1 MTATRDGIADIWGPR
16 TPYAGPSWPVRVDQ
30 NVVETPDRWVQAA
43 CFLCSN
49 GCGIDIG
56 VKDDRPGGRIV
67 GVRGR
72 EADVVNRGRL
82 GPKGLY
88 GWVANASADRLT
100 HPLVRR
106 GDRLERASWDA
117 AMELIVRRMKEA
129 KERYTAGSI
138 GFYTSGQLFA
148 EGNYTLSVIRTAGI
162 GTLHIDGNTR
172 LCTATAGAALKETF
186 GADGQPGTYADI
198 EATDCFLLVGHDMAA
213 TATVLWS
220 RVLDRRCAGRPSRM
234 IVIDPRRTATAAEAD
249 LHIKPRLGTNVA
261 VLNGLIQQL
270 IEQGHADRAFV
281 DAHTLGFEEL
291 ASTVSRYTPERV
303 AAIARIPAEQLR
315 QAAAMIGGS
324 KRLLSTCLQGVYQSN
339 QGTAAAVQVNNVNL
353 VLGRIGRPG
362 CGILQMNGQP
372 TAENSRETGSGGDLP
387 GFRNFDNPRHV
398 EEMANLWN
406 VDPATLPNWGPPTHA
421 LQIFDYV
428 MDGSIRL
435 LWIIGTN
442 PAVSIPDLSRLRA
455 DLQRESVFVIVQ
467 DAFMTETAE
476 MADVVLPAAIWGE
489 KTGCSTNVDRV
500 VHLNH
505 KAIEPPGE
513 ARSDLDIFLD
523 LARRMDFRDKDGAP
537 LIKWT
542 DAEGAFNAW
551 RECSRGRPCDYS
563 GLSYAK
569 LTGGSGIPWPC
580 NDRHP
585 DGSER
590 YYGDLKF
597 ATDPDYCE
605 SYGHDLLTGAALT
618 AEEYRAKEPN
628 GRAFLRAAEYVP
640 PTEEPDADY
649 PFFLTTGRVVYHFH
663 TRTKTGR
670 AKELREAAPD
680 AFIQVNE
687 DDARRLGITAGDMLR
702 VTSRRGAAEA
712 PARIGEIGPGTLFMP
727 FHYGYWDDPGR
738 PRAAN
743 ELTLYEW
750 DPVSKQP
757 HFKYA
762 AVKLEKTEGRAL
774 PQPDESKRDAV
785 VVDGESGST
794 GGSEGQGQGQ
804 GRTHLADYIGLLLA
818 GEERLVRGWEKLR
831 RSHPE
836 TPDIGP
842 QSTLFMTWSRE
853 NAAAIRPYVARY
865 GERCEGEP
873 EALDEAL
880 LLERGQT
887 AFGLLR
893 DLQDLWLMANEST
906 ISVAVLLQGARAVGD
921 RHLQSDLSAIESRN
935 ERQRTWLLTRIRQAA
950 PQTLVVPS

>member
-1 MTATRDGIADIWGPR
+1 MAITRDSITDIWGPR
-16 TPYAGPSWPVRVDQ
+16 TPTLDAHWPVRVDQ
-30 NVVETPDRWVQAA
+30 NVAEEPDRWVQAS

-49 GCGIDIG
+49 GCGVDIA
-56 VKDDRPGGRIV
+56 VKDDRPGSRIV

-88 GWVANASADRLT
+88 SWVANASPDRLT

-106 GDRLERASWDA
+106 GGRLERASWDEV
-117 AMELIVRRMKEA
+117 MDLITSRMREA
-129 KERYTAGSI
+129 KQRYTAGSI

-148 EGNYTLSVIRTAGI
+148 EENYTLSVIRTAGI

-186 GADGQPGTYADI
+186 GADGQPGTYADVDV
-198 EATDCFLLVGHDMAA
+198 TDCFLFVGHDMAA
-213 TATVLWS
+213 TATVLWA
-220 RVLDRRCAGRPSRM
+220 RVLDRRRGDTPSKM
-234 IVIDPRRTATAAEAD
+234 VVIDPRRTATAAEAD

-261 VLNGLIQQL
+261 VLNGLIHEL
-270 IEQGHADRAFV
+270 IEQGYADRAFI
-281 DAHTLGFEEL
+281 DAHTLGFDEL
-291 ASTVSRYTPERV
+291 SRTVSSYTPERV
-303 AAIARIPAEQLR
+303 AEIAHVPAEQLR

-324 KRLLSTCLQGVYQSN
+324 RMLLSTCLQGVYQSN

-372 TAENSRETGSGGDLP
+372 TAENSRETGSGGDLS
-387 GFRNFDNPRHV
+387 GFRNFDNPDHV
-398 EEMANLWN
+398 KEMARLWN
-406 VDPATLPNWGPPTHA
+406 VDPASLPNWGPPTHA

-428 MDGSIRL
+428 RDGSIRM

-442 PAVSIPDLSRLRA
+442 PAVSFPDLTRLRD
-455 DLQRESVFVIVQ
+455 DLRRQGVFVIVQ

-500 VHLNH
+500 VHLNQ

-513 ARSDLDIFLD
+513 ARADLDIFLD
-523 LARRMDFRDKDGAP
+523 FARRMDFRDKDGAP

-551 RECSRGRPCDYS
+551 RACSRGRPCDYS

-580 NDRHP
+580 NERHP
-585 DGSER
+585 NGSER
-590 YYGDLKF
+590 YYADLVF
-597 ATDPDYCE
+597 ATDADYCE
-605 SYGHDLLTGAALT
+605 SYGHDLLTGAAIT
-618 AEEYRAKEPN
+618 AQDYRAKRAN

-640 PTEEPDADY
+640 PAEEPDDDF

-670 AKELREAAPD
+670 SKELREAAPD
-680 AFIQVNE
+680 AFIQVSE
-687 DDARRLGITAGDMLR
+687 EDARRLGVADGEMLR
-702 VTSRRGAAEA
+702 VTSRRGVAEA
-712 PARIGEIGPGTLFMP
+712 PARIGDIEPGTLFMP
-727 FHYGYWDDPGR
+727 FHYGYWDDPHR
-738 PRAAN
+738 ARAAN

-762 AVKLEKTEGRAL
+762 AVRLEKARGEPL
-774 PQPDESKRDAV
+774 PQPDETKRDTVAET
-785 VVDGESGST
+785 GE
-794 GGSEGQGQGQ
+794 GGSA
-804 GRTHLADYIGLLLA
+804 GRPYLADYLALLLA
-818 GEERLVRGWEKLR
+818 NEDHLALAWDKLR
-831 RSHPE
+831 AVHRE

-842 QSTLFMTWSRE
+842 QSSLFGTWSNE
-853 NAAAIRPYVARY
+853 NVAAIRPYIAKY
-865 GERCEGEP
+865 GEPRD
-873 EALDEAL
+873 AAASTSD
-880 LLERGQT
+880 QT
-887 AFGLLR
+887 IAIGRQETGFGLMR
-893 DLQDLWLMANEST
+893 DLQDMWLMVNESM
-906 ISVAVLLQGARAVGD
+906 ISTAVLIQAARALGD
-921 RHLQSDLSAIESRN
+921 GDLERDLSAVDGRN

-950 PQTLVVPS
+950 PQTLTVPS

>member
-1 MTATRDGIADIWGPR
+1 MVSTRDSITDIWGPR
-16 TPYAGPSWPVRVDQ
+16 TPSLGSHWPIRVDQ
-30 NVVETPDRWVQAA
+30 NVEEEPDRWVQAS

-49 GCGIDIG
+49 GCGIDIA

-82 GPKGLY
+82 GPKGLH

-100 HPLVRR
+100 QPLVRR
-106 GDRLERASWDA
+106 GGRLEPASWDE
-117 AMELIVRRMKEA
+117 AMDLIVARMKAA
-129 KERYTAGSI
+129 KEKYTAGSI

-148 EGNYTLSVIRTAGI
+148 EANYTLSVIRTAGI

-186 GADGQPGTYADI
+186 GADGQPGTYSDV

-220 RVLDRRCAGRPSRM
+220 RVLDRRRADRASKM
-234 IVIDPRRTATAAEAD
+234 IVVDPRRTATAAEAD

-261 VLNGLIQQL
+261 VLNGLIREL
-270 IEQGHADRAFV
+270 IEQGHADRAFIE
-281 DAHTLGFEEL
+281 AHTLGYGEL
-291 ASTVSRYTPERV
+291 SRTVASYTPGKV
-303 AAIARIPAEQLR
+303 AEIAHIPADQIRE
-315 QAAAMIGGS
+315 AAAMIGGS
-324 KRLLSTCLQGVYQSN
+324 TMLLSTCLQGVYQSN

-372 TAENSRETGSGGDLP
+372 TAENSRETGSGGDLSA
-387 GFRNFDNPRHV
+387 FRNFGNPRHV
-398 EEMANLWN
+398 EEMARLWN
-406 VDPATLPNWGPPTHA
+406 VDPATLPDWGPPTHA

-428 MDGSIRL
+428 RDGSIRV
-435 LWIIGTN
+435 LWIVGTN
-442 PAVSIPDLSRLRA
+442 PAVSMPDLARLRG
-455 DLQRESVFVIVQ
+455 DLRRQGVFVIAQ
-467 DAFMTETAE
+467 DAFMTETTE

-500 VHLNH
+500 VHLNR
-505 KAIEPPGE
+505 KAVEPPGQ

-523 LARRMDFRDKDGAP
+523 FARRMDFRDKDGAP

-542 DAEGAFNAW
+542 DAESAFDAW

-590 YYGDLKF
+590 YYADLHF
-597 ATDPDYCE
+597 PTDPDYCE
-605 SYGHDLLTGAALT
+605 SYGHDLLTGAAVT
-618 AEEYRAKEPN
+618 EEDYRAKRPD

-649 PFFLTTGRVVYHFH
+649 PFYLSTGRVVFHFH

-670 AKELREAAPD
+670 SKALRDAAPD
-680 AFIQVNE
+680 AFIQVSEE
-687 DDARRLGITAGDMLR
+687 DASRLGIAEGEMLR
-702 VTSRRGAAEA
+702 VTSRRGMAEA
-712 PARIGEIGPGTLFMP
+712 PARIGGIEPGTLFMP

-738 PRAAN
+738 QRAAN

-762 AVKLEKTEGRAL
+762 AVRLEKAAGLSPL
-774 PQPDESKRDAV
+774 PQPAETKREAAAL
-785 VVDGESGST
+785 DGGAAS
-794 GGSEGQGQGQ
+794 
-804 GRTHLADYIGLLLA
+804 RPCLADYIGLLLA
-818 GEERLVRGWEKLR
+818 SEECLVRGWETLR
-831 RSHPE
+831 KAHPM
-836 TPDIGP
+836 TPDIGQ
-842 QSTLFMTWSRE
+842 QSALFMGWSE
-853 NAAAIRPYVARY
+853 ESAAALRPHAAAYGAR
-865 GERCEGEP
+865 REGEP
-873 EALDEAL
+873 AALDKAL
-880 LLERGQT
+880 AIGRPQT
-887 AFGLLR
+887 GFGLMR
-893 DLQDLWLMANEST
+893 DLQGLWLMVNESFVST
-906 ISVAVLLQGARAVGD
+906 AVLIQGARALGD
-921 RHLQSDLSAIESRN
+921 RALEKDLQGIESRN
-935 ERQRTWLLTRIRQAA
+935 ERQRTWLLTRLRQAA
-950 PQTLVVPS
+950 PQTLAVPS